1 MATTTGFIGNLTQDQ
16 EAKLQQLW
24 SIVLTLLDVKS
35 LQNGDA
41 PAATQPERQST
52 SLCRADTVVSA
63 NGQTAFTEDLSR
75 VLQKN
80 GMNSADIKSIRET
93 LSNSSIDDLRS
104 GLLYI
109 AKHDSPDVL
118 LLRFLRARKWDVGKG
133 FGMMLRA
140 MVWRKNQ
147 HVDDKVIANPEL
159 DALITSQNTVDTAA
173 AKECKDFLDQ
183 MRMGKCYMHGT
194 DRQGRPVLVVR
205 VKFHQPSKQSEA
217 VINRFILHTIETA
230 RLLLA
235 PPTETVTIIFDMTG
249 FGLSN
254 MEYAPVKFIIECFQ
268 ENYPE
273 SLGNMLI
280 HNSPWVF
287 SGIWKIIKG
296 WMDPVIVSK
305 VNFTSKVSDLEK
317 FIAPEQIP
325 KELKGKEDWA
335 YKYIEP
341 VAGEND
347 LMADT
352 ETRDRIFAERL
363 KIGEELLLRTSEWVA
378 ASQQD
383 GAAAATAKSQR
394 TQTIETLRQNYW
406 QLDPYVRGRTYLD
419 RVGVVKKGGKIDFYP
434 SAEAPEMAKS
444 LGVEHFEGTQVK
456 VVDLR

>member
-1 MATTTGFIGNLTQDQ
+1 
-16 EAKLQQLW
+16 
-24 SIVLTLLDVKS
+24 
-35 LQNGDA
+35 
-41 PAATQPERQST
+41 
-52 SLCRADTVVSA
+52 
-63 NGQTAFTEDLSR
+63 
-75 VLQKN
+75 
-80 GMNSADIKSIRET
+80 
-93 LSNSSIDDLRS
+93 
-104 GLLYI
+104 
-109 AKHDSPDVL
+109 
-118 LLRFLRARKWDVGKG
+118 
-133 FGMMLRA
+133 
-140 MVWRKNQ
+140 
-147 HVDDKVIANPEL
+147 
-159 DALITSQNTVDTAA
+159 
-173 AKECKDFLDQ
+173 
-183 MRMGKCYMHGT
+183 
-194 DRQGRPVLVVR
+194 
-205 VKFHQPSKQSEA
+205 
-217 VINRFILHTIETA
+217 
-230 RLLLA
+230 
-235 PPTETVTIIFDMTG
+235 
-249 FGLSN
+249 
-254 MEYAPVKFIIECFQ
+254 
-268 ENYPE
+268 
-273 SLGNMLI
+273 
-280 HNSPWVF
+280 
-287 SGIWKIIKG
+287 
-296 WMDPVIVSK
+296 MDPVIVSK